1 MGAFDIEEKLC
12 AYTVFQ
18 DIGSYYKMVGHKS
31 IPEYEKSQVNATL
44 IYTMLEDLAQNIS
57 EGKYICN
64 GERTVKDL

>member
-1 MGAFDIEEKLC
+1 
-12 AYTVFQ
+12 
-18 DIGSYYKMVGHKS
+18 MVGHKS